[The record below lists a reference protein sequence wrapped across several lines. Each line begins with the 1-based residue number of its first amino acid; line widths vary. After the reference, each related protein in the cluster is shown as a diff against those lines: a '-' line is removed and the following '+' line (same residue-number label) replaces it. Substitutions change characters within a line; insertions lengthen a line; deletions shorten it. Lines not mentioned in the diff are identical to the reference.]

1 MDFGFNNLDQLENRL
16 SVISESIFALL
27 QNSTNVDSP
36 PPIVPVPPSNIPEL
50 ANLPIQINQIQSD
63 ISSISDK
70 TNNFETI
77 MYTLVAG
84 VLAVVV
90 VAFISISRTGNIDI
104 KKLRKFVKP

>member
-1 MDFGFNNLDQLENRL
+1 MSLFKNGLINEPLYASDVSAKAIKNVNINARNNSCNIIAKKSNLF
-16 SVISESIFALL
+16 SEWKNQKFEM
-27 QNSTNVDSP
+27 
-36 PPIVPVPPSNIPEL
+36 IV
-50 ANLPIQINQIQSD
+50 SD

-77 MYTLVAG
+77 MYTLIAG